1 MRVLYLSPSNRLLG
15 ARQSLVDLVTHLPKE
30 IEPLVVCPGEGEL
43 HRVLLE
49 RGIAV
54 EAIPHFAWR
63 KLVGRVRSQLQQV
76 PALRRLVARFRP
88 DIIHAN
94 EYHAAPQAL
103 AAARG
108 RVPVIAHV
116 RNTLPAGHGAKYLLG
131 QCARV
136 LIVSEAIQPT
146 LGHTVSADRVRVVYN
161 GVDVSR
167 FTPAVAR
174 ETLQSVEWPAT
185 ALVAGLFGLVSE
197 RKNQLVAA
205 EAVALAAS
213 RGADVRLLLAG
224 DAFKSSLAYGEALR
238 ARIARLDLRDRV
250 VWLPFQ
256 SDVAALY
263 RACDVN
269 LLVSGEEGFGRTII
283 EAGACG
289 LPSIGARTGG
299 IPEIIVEG
307 ETGWLVPPG
316 DAEALAKAL
325 TNAAGEREDL
335 KRHGDA
341 ARRRVGEKFAL
352 AAMVGGICAAYQAIL
367 AVERNFQQ
375 HARTG

>member
-15 ARQSLVDLVTHLPKE
+15 ARQSLVDLVTHLPRDV
-30 IEPLVVCPGEGEL
+30 EPLVVCPGEGEL
-43 HRVLLE
+43 HCVLRE
-49 RGIAV
+49 HGIAV
-54 EAIPHFAWR
+54 EAVPHFAWR
-63 KLVGRVRSQLQQV
+63 KLVGRVRSQFQQV
-76 PALRRLVARFRP
+76 PALRRLVARFQP
-88 DIIHAN
+88 DIVHAN

-103 AAARG
+103 AAAQG

-116 RNTLPAGHGAKYLLG
+116 RNTLPPGHGVKYLLG
-131 QCARV
+131 HCARV
-136 LIVSEAIQPT
+136 IIVSEAIRST
-146 LGHTVSADRVRVVYN
+146 LGSAVPQERVQVVYN

-167 FTPAVAR
+167 FTPASSR
-174 ETLQSVEWPAT
+174 EALQEVEWPAT

-197 RKNQLVAA
+197 RKNQLIAA

-213 RGADVRLLLAG
+213 RGVDVRLLLAG
-224 DAFKSSLAYGEALR
+224 DAFKSSLAYGETLR
-238 ARIARLDLRDRV
+238 ARIGQPDLRDRV
-250 VWLPFQ
+250 LWLPFQ

-316 DAEALAKAL
+316 DSAALAEVLVKAV
-325 TNAAGEREDL
+325 GEGDL
-335 KRHGDA
+335 LRKMGGA
-341 ARRRVGEKFAL
+341 ARVRVGEKFAL
-352 AAMVGGICAAYQAIL
+352 SAMVSGMETTYTEVCE
-367 AVERNFQQ
+367 ERRDN
-375 HARTG
+375 